1 MRISVFSEIGAL
13 KQVLLH
19 RPGPELEQLTPP
31 HLKRMLFDDI
41 PFLHGAQ
48 REHDQFAQ
56 VLRQEGAQVCY
67 LKDMVAQSLEE
78 PDVREAFIREFITE
92 GGPAAVSERAALT
105 RLFEGIEDNALLVE
119 KTMAGITYD
128 DAGIYDRYPLTRL
141 VRNDTRYLLDPIPN
155 LYFTRDP
162 FSSVGSG
169 VAYSRM
175 YAQTRQRET
184 IYGRYIFDHHPQ
196 NRGQI
201 KTWYQS
207 SLPFSLEGGDVLNL
221 GSGVLGVGLSQRT
234 TPEAI
239 EQLSRNLFHDPE
251 SGITSVLVFY
261 IPNVRAFMHLDTVFT
276 QVDVGTFTVHPGI
289 IDVLRCFMVRM
300 DGGQLKVKALTGS
313 LEEILREALQLD
325 RVTLIRCGGSDI
337 IASEREQ
344 WNDGSNTL
352 CVHPGTVIV
361 YDRNTITNRI
371 LQDHGIRTIEIPGS
385 ELGRG
390 RGGPRCMSMP
400 LVRESI

>member
-1 MRISVFSEIGAL
+1 MRISVFSEIGVL

-48 REHDQFAQ
+48 REHDQFAK

-92 GGPAAVSERAALT
+92 GGPAAVSEYAALE
-105 RLFEGIEDNALLVE
+105 RLLSDIEDNALLVE

-128 DAGIYDRYPLTRL
+128 DAGLYDRYPLTRL

-162 FSSVGSG
+162 FSSVGCG

-313 LEEILREALQLD
+313 LEEILGEALQLD

-400 LVRESI
+400 LVRESL

>member
-1 MRISVFSEIGAL
+1 MRIAVYSEIGSL

-78 PDVREAFIREFITE
+78 PSVREAFIHEFITE
-92 GGPAAVSERAALT
+92 GGPAAVNERAALE
-105 RLFEGIEDNALLVE
+105 RLLSDIEDNALLVE

-128 DAGIYDRYPLTRL
+128 DAGLYDRYPLTRL

-162 FSSVGSG
+162 FSSVGNG

-184 IYGRYIFDHHPQ
+184 IYGRYIFDHHPR

-234 TPEAI
+234 APEAI
-239 EQLSRNLFHDPE
+239 EQLSRNLFSDPE

-276 QVDVGTFTVHPGI
+276 QVDIGTFTVHPGI
-289 IDVLRCFMVRM
+289 IDVLRCFMVSM
-300 DGGQLKVKALTGS
+300 DGGQLKVKALSGS

-400 LVRESI
+400 LVRESL